1 MVLIVMVMAVT
12 FLVMMAVMF
21 LVMMAMLVVVP
32 MHHGL
37 PVDVMHHNRF
47 PIDTLYHHRLPCV
60 DAMDGDGLPLAV
72 VGSGDGGSGGAAETA
87 SKNRTRATADFRSH
101 KGTQGTSQCAA
112 QDGIGGEATGK
123 NRGGGGR
130 QGDQQRND

>member
-47 PIDTLYHHRLPCV
+47 PIDTIYHHRLPCV
-60 DAMDGDGLPLAV
+60 DAMDDGLPLAV
-72 VGSGDGGSGGAAETA
+72 VGSGDGGSGGAAEGA
-87 SKNRTRATADFRSH
+87 SKNRTRATVDFRSH
-101 KGTQGTSQCAA
+101 KGTQGTSEH
-112 QDGIGGEATGK
+112 GITRESIM
-123 NRGGGGR
+123 
-130 QGDQQRND
+130 